1 MGSTPTASV
10 LLRVVAAT
18 WLVMACPTPAAI
30 VIAITIAV
38 VLLVLVLMLAVMVRK
53 VVSSVVV
60 VALPTHTAVFPG

>member
-30 VIAITIAV
+30 VIAITAV
-38 VLLVLVLMLAVMVRK
+38 VLVLVLLVVMVRK